1 VLKADAL
8 MLEILRLRR
17 AIAAARAS
25 GLGGVAPLVVEL
37 KGREREHDALTERAM
52 AESEQP
58 VR

>member
-1 VLKADAL
+1 
-8 MLEILRLRR
+8 
-17 AIAAARAS
+17 AARAS

-58 VR
+58 AR